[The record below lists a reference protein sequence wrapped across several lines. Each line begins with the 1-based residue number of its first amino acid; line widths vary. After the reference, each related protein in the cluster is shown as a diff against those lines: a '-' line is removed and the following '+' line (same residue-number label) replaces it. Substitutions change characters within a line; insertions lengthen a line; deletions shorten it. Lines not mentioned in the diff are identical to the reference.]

1 MAAAFPEAE
10 TEYLAGLFQQ
20 RGAEQ
25 AKLEEHYRLEGKA
38 SKAVGDFL
46 RDSGFEN
53 LLEACNELS
62 LTPQEL
68 WDQIMQEAG
77 IPKHEM
83 PARVPRLPP
92 GRPTRFLCRGLRCK

>member
-1 MAAAFPEAE
+1 MEDGGFASDAVVFSRAVSPVEALE
-10 TEYLAGLFQQ
+10 IREICKPDGGPLA
-20 RGAEQ
+20 
-25 AKLEEHYRLEGKA
+25 
-38 SKAVGDFL
+38 DFL
-46 RDSGFEN
+46 GDGGFEN

-83 PARVPRLPP
+83 PA
-92 GRPTRFLCRGLRCK
+92 TIQTDWKQ